1 MSKLLDK
8 RTAILDTALELIVE
22 QGFHNTPMSQIA
34 KQAGV
39 SAGIIYHYF
48 ESKDDLIHELYH
60 EIKAKITETVF
71 TGDLEQVGGME
82 LLRHIWLH
90 FYRFYVAHPKETV
103 FLEQYE
109 NSPFYKDWSENF
121 DEKSAML
128 TNRIQQEI
136 DDGKLVDLP
145 MVVLYDLT
153 MGVATSLAKQHIKGI
168 IEPDDAMLEKIVDAV
183 CRSVMP
189 LEI

>member
-48 ESKDDLIHELYH
+48 ESKDDLIHELYR
-60 EIKAKITETVF
+60 EIKVKMTDAIFADAPAGRMSLET
-71 TGDLEQVGGME
+71 
-82 LLRHIWLH
+82 LRHIWLNAYH
-90 FYRFYVAHPKETV
+90 FYVSHPKETI

-109 NSPFYKDWSENF
+109 NSPFYKH
-121 DEKSAML
+121 L
-128 TNRIQQEI
+128 TEDFNETAAAFTKQIYQEMAE
-136 DDGKLVDLP
+136 GKLADLP
-145 MVVLYDLT
+145 IMVLYSLT
-153 MGVATSLAKQHIKGI
+153 LGVAISLAHQCIQGI
-168 IEPDDAMLEKIVDAV
+168 IEPDEAMLEKIVDAV
-183 CRSVMP
+183 SRAVQP
-189 LEI
+189 